1 MSNDFPCR
9 NTYYNYILSLFGQG
23 RDQHGFLF
31 STKGE
36 LLPDWGQECANSH

>member
-1 MSNDFPCR
+1 RFR
-9 NTYYNYILSLFGQG
+9 
-23 RDQHGFLF
+23 F

>member
-1 MSNDFPCR
+1 R
-9 NTYYNYILSLFGQG
+9 
-23 RDQHGFLF
+23 F

>member
-1 MSNDFPCR
+1 FR
-9 NTYYNYILSLFGQG
+9 
-23 RDQHGFLF
+23 F

>member
-1 MSNDFPCR
+1 
-9 NTYYNYILSLFGQG
+9 G

-36 LLPDWGQECANSH
+36 LLPDWGQECLYSH